1 MSNYGTFRRRTNA
14 LPIVIG
20 VTIILSLFPSS
31 WLGWTSDLADLVRVP
46 VTPVS
51 HIGVMMTGWVRP
63 TVEPSDL
70 PTDEQERNELAI
82 SERDQYRQLYHS
94 QILRAT
100 ELADQLRQL
109 QSLPDSALRN
119 PQPPL
124 ILQIDLTGSTPSDV
138 SGIVELKLIRGA
150 SDRIIEGDI
159 AIVGMDVVGRIS
171 RVGMTRIELRPT
183 THRETGLIK
192 AVVVP
197 SHPSSKNRP
206 TLLAEVLLQNM
217 GDGNLFAE
225 ASSASGVQLGDLIV
239 LDDSSWPNYG
249 GGLII
254 GSVVEI
260 NQLDQAPLRHVL
272 TITPRR
278 RARDHSSVVILGS
291 GEVAEP

>member
-1 MSNYGTFRRRTNA
+1 MSNYGTFHRRTNA

-63 TVEPSDL
+63 AVEPSDL

-124 ILQIDLTGSTPSDV
+124 ILPIDLTGSTPSDV
-138 SGIVELKLIRGA
+138 SGIVEMKLIRGA

-197 SHPSSKNRP
+197 SHPSNKDRP
-206 TLLAEVLLQNM
+206 TLLAEVLLQNR

-225 ASSASGVQLGDLIV
+225 ASSASGVQLGDLVV

-278 RARDHSSVVILGS
+278 RARDHSSVVVLGS
-291 GEVAEP
+291 GEVAEQ